1 MSALMWSSSSEYS
14 IVSSVQVVL
23 STISIHTVMMILS
36 DVDGFS
42 DPSSELIAVI
52 FQDFGIVPVNYM
64 VVL

>member
-36 DVDGFS
+36 DVDRFS

-52 FQDFGIVPVNYM
+52 FQDFGFVPVNYM

>member
-23 STISIHTVMMILS
+23 STISIHTVVMILS
-36 DVDGFS
+36 DVDRFS

-52 FQDFGIVPVNYM
+52 FQDFSIVPVNYM